1 MICFIHMI
9 NFLYTPT
16 YPLSSTPFHSH
27 LLPPTSIHSH
37 PLPPIPVY
45 SYALLSNDSF
55 AADCHLFPLFSAHS
69 CSFLGHSYSLSLMFS
84 PLLAN
89 LSPLPP
95 IIQPLLSTFSPHPNI
110 LTQSNPS
117 PTTQPIFSPCVLRA
131 YVLYVPVRLCAF
143 VFHVPTCL
151 RNSFLCTLLPM
162 SI

>member
-16 YPLSSTPFHSH
+16 YPLSPTPFHSH
-27 LLPPTSIHSH
+27 LLPPTPIHSH

-69 CSFLGHSYSLSLMFS
+69 CSFLGHSYPLSLMFS

-89 LSPLPP
+89 HSKPTPADYTASLIHFQPTSKYSHP
-95 IIQPLLSTFSPHPNI
+95 IQPTTYHPTHI
-110 LTQSNPS
+110 
-117 PTTQPIFSPCVLRA
+117 
-131 YVLYVPVRLCAF
+131 
-143 VFHVPTCL
+143 
-151 RNSFLCTLLPM
+151 
-162 SI
+162 